1 MFVFKTFVG
10 CSFFKLGN
18 SPKMSPTESEKDYN
32 NHQHQQQLA
41 NGSWRQ
47 AILNR
52 VVTPNKDQQNGKDG
66 SNLRSDVAK
75 INQTV
80 KPRKR
85 TKEELRELWRNA
97 INQQVILIRM
107 EKENA
112 RLRGKNVHFSYNFY
126 VIFFS
131 EL

>member
-1 MFVFKTFVG
+1 
-10 CSFFKLGN
+10 
-18 SPKMSPTESEKDYN
+18 MSPTESEKDYN

-112 RLRGKNVHFSYNFY
+112 RLRGKNVHFSFNFY